1 MRKDITTLIDDV
13 KYQSDSLTDLERLPV
28 IQLNVF
34 LAKIN
39 MITRKTTILL
49 HYLEM
54 ESEKQKKIRH
64 EDQKAPV
71 VEDVA
76 SSSNEIEDTPDV
88 EVVETEIIKS
98 EVKVEKKKIDNV
110 EDKLKQIAIVDLTT
124 AIGIN
129 EKYLFASEL
138 FEGNIEL
145 YCQAVVGLNA
155 LESLDQAMLFLD
167 ELAKQYKWDQENES
181 VLRFRDL
188 VERRYNQL

>member
-13 KYQSDSLTDLERLPV
+13 KYQSDSLTDLDRLPV

-54 ESEKQKKIRH
+54 ESEKQKNIRQ
-64 EDQKAPV
+64 EKQNAKV
-71 VEDVA
+71 VEDIPSNTSEKEVA
-76 SSSNEIEDTPDV
+76 PHVTSIEPDP
-88 EVVETEIIKS
+88 IKL
-98 EVKVEKKKIDNV
+98 EVKEEDKKIDNV
-110 EDKLKQIAIVDLTT
+110 EDKLKQIAIVDLIT

-145 YCQAVVGLNA
+145 YSQAVVGLNA